1 MLREEGLRAIIAI
14 PVLVQTSEVFGA
26 LSVFYRGEREFGDAD
41 VELLSAFGTQA
52 SVAIENARS
61 FEHLALKA
69 HNDEVLQAVA
79 ERFLQAT
86 VEREILENA
95 VHATSE
101 LIDADSVG
109 VFLFD
114 LAANCLRLEAGSGWR
129 SGTVGSLVITP
140 AEDSLAGYTF
150 LNKQA
155 VQVENLA
162 NERRFRIPPHLAS
175 HGLHAGIALP
185 LGVREQPVGI
195 LAAYYRAPHRF
206 SDEESRALT
215 SLVHQTALALEK
227 VRLHADLQTS
237 LERLK
242 ETQAQ
247 LIQADKLKAL
257 GTLMSGMAH
266 ELNNPLST
274 IRLSL
279 QLMRNE
285 IGLPEPIRRRLDV
298 LDEACE
304 RAARIVRELL
314 VFARRKPPERRRVD
328 LNEVARNA
336 LTLQM
341 PEFALNN
348 IRIVTDL
355 SPLPAIWA
363 DAPQLQQVLLNLFS
377 NARDALKEALGEG
390 VLTVR
395 SREVGEGVMVQVE
408 DNGPGILPEN
418 LHRVFDPFFTT
429 KGVGE
434 GTGLGLSLSIGI
446 VEAHGGSLQAETAPG
461 GGSRFTMRLPL
472 GQGIETPQPE
482 EPEPAGPP
490 RRARILVVEDDAP
503 LRSVL
508 AEIFAGLN
516 HAVEE
521 AGTGRAAQDR
531 LEHNTYDLVT
541 LDLKLPDID
550 GKVVWRWICER
561 KPELASRVIFMTGD
575 TMTPETQDFLHQA
588 GRPVLSKPLVIRDIA
603 RAVDALLSASPAP
616 PSA

>member
-1 MLREEGLRAIIAI
+1 LRAIIAI

-79 ERFLQAT
+79 ERFLEAT
-86 VEREILENA
+86 VEPKILDDA
-95 VHATSE
+95 VRATGE
-101 LIDADSVG
+101 LLEADSVG
-109 VFLFD
+109 VFFFD
-114 LAANCLRLEAGSGWR
+114 VAANRLRLEAGSGWR
-129 SGTVGSLVITP
+129 SDTVGSLAITP
-140 AEDSLAGYTF
+140 ADDSLVGYTF
-150 LNKQA
+150 LNKQT

-162 NERRFRIPPHLAS
+162 TEQRFRAAPHLTS
-175 HGLHAGIALP
+175 HGLQAGIALP

-195 LAAYYRAPHRF
+195 LAAYYRTPHQF

-227 VRLHADLQTS
+227 VRLHADLQAS

-257 GTLMSGMAH
+257 GTLLSGMAH

-274 IRLSL
+274 IQLSL
-279 QLMRNE
+279 QLMRKQV
-285 IGLPEPIRRRLDV
+285 GLPEPIRRRLDV
-298 LDEACE
+298 VHEACE

-314 VFARRKPPERRRVD
+314 VFARRRPPERRRVD

-336 LTLQM
+336 LTLET

-348 IRIVTDL
+348 IRIVTEL

-363 DAPQLQQVLLNLFS
+363 DAPQLQQVLLNLLS
-377 NARDALKEALGEG
+377 NARDAMKGAHGDG

-395 SREVGEGVMVQVE
+395 SCEVGEGVMVQVE
-408 DNGPGILPEN
+408 DNGPGIPPEN

-429 KGVGE
+429 KGAGE

-446 VEAHGGSLQAETAPG
+446 VEAHGGSLQAENVPS

-472 GQGIETPQPE
+472 GQGVETAEPE
-482 EPEPAGPP
+482 ETEPGGAQ

-508 AEIFAGLN
+508 VEIFAGLN

-531 LEHNTYDLVT
+531 LEQNSYDLVT
-541 LDLKLPDID
+541 IDLKLPDID

-575 TMTPETQDFLHQA
+575 TMTPETQDFLRQA